1 MNERRSERNREA
13 IITNQYMS
21 SLSDEELAKATGGSI
36 IDEKCLCECKNC
48 NAMTCCVDGSPCE
61 CGGTF
66 RSVKK

>member
-1 MNERRSERNREA
+1 MAMKTNNEEIKERLLKARA
-13 IITNQYMS
+13 
-21 SLSDEELAKATGGSI
+21 LSDEKLAKVTGGSI

-66 RSVKK
+66 KSVKK